1 MKGIKI
7 LQVVPS
13 LSRVN
18 GVASYAMNYY
28 RNISNIDMDF
38 VIANLDTKSDYF
50 EEINAKGNKIYNL
63 SKNSSKNFVDYIY
76 KIKKFFKEN
85 GGRTSKSPAP

>member
-1 MKGIKI
+1 MKRIKI

-38 VIANLDTKSDYF
+38 VVANLDTKSDYF
-50 EEINAKGNKIYNL
+50 EEINANGNKIYNL
-63 SKNSSKNFVDYIY
+63 SKNLSTSSNLNPKLSC
-76 KIKKFFKEN
+76 KKSFDLFLFHNKV
-85 GGRTSKSPAP
+85 